1 MPTVL
6 SESQTLEDF
15 VTGLAFLGT
24 GGGGGRLEDGLEMI
38 APLVDAGRTIT
49 LISPDELPGDAWTCS
64 VIAIIGREPDR
75 PPDASELANYG
86 LAQEKF
92 SFAERLA
99 EAARELA
106 AYRNVTLS
114 ALVSME
120 LGSFVTMGTI
130 LTGMNLGIPTMD
142 SDYVGRAI
150 PEIAQTKMTLHG
162 RALTPMALVDRW
174 GDVVLVKST
183 VSPDMADRIGRMVSA
198 AAYGK
203 GLGTAAQLIRVADAM
218 PAFVRGSLLTAV
230 RIGRAL
236 REGRERKDLLG
247 PLTEVTGGRVLFTGE
262 VTTQD
267 WDPEETHAFRKFT
280 YHLRGSGSFLGQECR
295 VWVKNEQH
303 VVWREETVVAT
314 SPDILVLLDA
324 ETNRP
329 LSTRSDP
336 TVGRRVVVFGM
347 RTLDAEWLTPR
358 GLELL
363 GPRHFGWDF
372 DYVPL
377 GGPMPD
383 ALVSE

>member
-6 SESQTLEDF
+6 SQKQELEDF

-24 GGGGGRLEDGLEMI
+24 GGGGGRLEDGLEMVT
-38 APLVDAGRTIT
+38 PLVEAGRPIT

-64 VIAIIGREPDR
+64 VIAIIGREPAT
-75 PPDASELANYG
+75 PPDASELAGYG
-86 LAQEKF
+86 LVHEKF
-92 SFAERLA
+92 TFAERLA

-106 AYRNVTLS
+106 AYPGVTLS

-130 LTGMNLGIPTMD
+130 VTGMNLGIPTVD

-150 PEIAQTKMTLHG
+150 PEIAQTKMSLHG
-162 RALTPMALVDRW
+162 RPLTPMALVDRW
-174 GDVVLVKST
+174 GDVVLVKSA
-183 VSPDMADRIGRMVSA
+183 VSPDMGDRIGRMVSA

-203 GLGTAAQLIRVADAM
+203 GLGTAAQLARVADAR
-218 PAFVRGSLLTAV
+218 PAFVRGSLLTALH
-230 RIGRAL
+230 IGRAL

-247 PLTEVTGGRVLFTGE
+247 PLTELTGGRVLFTGE
-262 VTTQD
+262 VTAQD
-267 WDPEETHAFRKFT
+267 WDAGETHAFRKFT
-280 YHLRGSGSFLGQECR
+280 YRLSGTGSFAGQECR

-303 VVWREETVVAT
+303 VVWRDETVVGT

-324 ETNRP
+324 DSNRP

-347 RTLDAEWLTPR
+347 RTLDPEWLTPR

-377 GGPMPD
+377 GGRD
-383 ALVSE
+383 A